1 MWRLEHP
8 ELLYALALLPA
19 LWAGYAL
26 ARRANRKALKQLGNP
41 GLLQSMMQG
50 YSAARE
56 RARMALLL
64 SVVAL
69 LVLGLANPQRG
80 TKSETALQR
89 SLDVILALDI
99 SQSMLAQDVP
109 PNRLERARQ
118 FARDLALALR
128 SERVGLVLLAGSAYP
143 QMPLSSDFA
152 ALDMGLRS
160 AHPGLAPN
168 PGTAI
173 GDAIEV
179 AEKLFGAESKAGKV
193 LILISDGE
201 THDAGALAR
210 AQTAGKNKV
219 VIFTIGVGTS
229 EGGFI
234 PLQIA
239 DREDY
244 KRDETGEPV
253 RTRLHEDFLREI
265 AATGKGRFFR
275 LDGGNEK
282 AYIQSIRAHIDTLE
296 KQELELRRYDSYR
309 SFFQVFL
316 ALGLLLLVAE
326 RRLSAR
332 KQP

>member
-8 ELLYALALLPA
+8 EFLYALALLPA

-26 ARRANRKALKQLGNP
+26 ANRAKRRALKALGDP
-41 GLLQSMMQG
+41 GLLQSMMRG
-50 YSAARE
+50 YSATRE
-56 RARMALLL
+56 RARMALFL
-64 SVVAL
+64 SAVAL
-69 LVLGLANPQRG
+69 LILGLANPQLG

-118 FARDLALALR
+118 FARELALALR

-168 PGTAI
+168 PGTAV
-173 GDAIEV
+173 GDAVEV
-179 AEKLFGAESKAGKV
+179 AEKLFGPESNAGKV

-201 THDAGALAR
+201 THDTDALAR
-210 AQTAGKNKV
+210 AQAAGKNKV
-219 VIFTIGVGTS
+219 VIFTIGVGTP

-234 PLQIA
+234 PLRIA
-239 DREDY
+239 EREDY

-253 RTRLHEDFLREI
+253 RSRLNEEFLRQV
-265 AATGKGRFFR
+265 ADAGKGRFFR
-275 LDGGNEK
+275 LDGQNEK
-282 AYIQSIRAHIDTLE
+282 AHIQAIRSHIDTLE
-296 KQELELRRYDSYR
+296 KQELELRQYDRYR

-316 ALGLLLLVAE
+316 ALGLVLLLAK
-326 RRLSAR
+326 RD
-332 KQP
+332 